1 VGVDAV
7 FAGGIPQVY
16 DTFMVP
22 LFFEPY
28 AIDLARRVAAL
39 APSRVLE
46 TAAGTG
52 AVTRALAR
60 TLPPEVDLVATDLN
74 PPMLERAKAMGTAR
88 GVQWREAD
96 AMQLPFDD
104 ACFDVVA
111 CQFGAM
117 FFPDKVRAFGE
128 ARRVL
133 RPGGAWVFNTWGP
146 IEDNEFARAVT
157 DALAALYPDDPPVF
171 MARTP
176 HGYFDRATI
185 TAQLAQAGFE
195 APVEWETV
203 ATRSTADSA
212 EAPAIALCQGTPM
225 RMEIEQR
232 AARGGASLAEATQAS
247 AAMIRARFGEGRVD
261 GKIQAHVVIARK

>member
-1 VGVDAV
+1 MHDEAV
-7 FAGGIPQVY
+7 FAGGIPEAY
-16 DTFMVP
+16 DTLMVP

-39 APSRVLE
+39 APARVLE

-60 TLPPEVDLVATDLN
+60 ALPPEVDLVATDLN
-74 PPMLERAKAMGTAR
+74 APMLERAKAMGTAR
-88 GVQWREAD
+88 GVQWHEAD
-96 AMQLPFDD
+96 AMRLPFDEG
-104 ACFDVVA
+104 CFDVVA

-117 FFPDKVRAFGE
+117 FFPDKVQAFRE

-133 RPGGAWVFNTWGP
+133 RPGGAWIFNTWDR
-146 IEDNEFARAVT
+146 IEDNEFAQAVT
-157 DALAALYPDDPPVF
+157 DALAELYPDDPPAF

-185 TAQLAQAGFE
+185 VAHLVQAGFDG
-195 APVEWETV
+195 PVEWDTV
-203 ATRSTADSA
+203 ATRSTAESA
-212 EAPAIALCQGTPM
+212 RTAALALCGGTPL
-225 RMEIEQR
+225 RNEIDLR
-232 AARGGASLAEATQAS
+232 AARGGATFDDAVAAG

-261 GKIQAHVVIARK
+261 GRIQAHVATARK